1 MAELTCNFERYG
13 YTADGR
19 IELVFSPTKDET
31 VKARRVIAE
40 LQKPPR
46 NGLQVANTPYS
57 LNISRWKEKRSIN
70 ANAYMWVL
78 CDKIAEKL
86 KSTKDEVYRKYIGEV
101 GVFRDLSINDD
112 AVDTFIKAWGMHG
125 VGWIAEKLD
134 YGEIKGYSTVRA
146 YYGSS
151 VYSSKQMSRLIDMVV
166 EDAKEMGIEVK
177 TPDEIANMLSIWGTE
192 NAK

>member
-57 LNISRWKEKRSIN
+57 LNISRWKAKRSLN

-134 YGEIKGYSTVRA
+134 YSEIKGYSTVRA

>member
-19 IELVFSPTKDET
+19 IELVFSPTKGET

-57 LNISRWKEKRSIN
+57 LNISRRKAKRSIN

-86 KSTKDEVYRKYIGEV
+86 KTTKDEVYRKYIGEV
-101 GVFRDLSINDD
+101 GVFRDLSISDD

-177 TPDEIANMLSIWGTE
+177 TPDEIANMLSIWGTG